1 MTCDLPSTRKKRALG
16 LLARLCQITVLLNL
30 FFFVQKN
37 PAANPDYTL
46 KMLSKVMTRAESRA
60 TCVCVQFRANI
71 SFSAHRDPR
80 VCFAFY
86 SAADEFYFRLYVY
99 LSSSRAVLGFYCL
112 YRLTGLCLLAVEVA
126 GEKWLFLV
134 SQNWLFF
141 LRSIFEIFFVL
152 FLLSPFDDSQSCRC
166 LSPLIKQDVN
176 DIFKQKRVEGKWP
189 SAR

>member
-126 GEKWLFLV
+126 GEKCSSSRKTDFFFFARFLRFFLFFF
-134 SQNWLFF
+134 FF
-141 LRSIFEIFFVL
+141 LRLMIHNHAGV
-152 FLLSPFDDSQSCRC
+152 FLRWSN
-166 LSPLIKQDVN
+166 KM
-176 DIFKQKRVEGKWP
+176 
-189 SAR
+189 